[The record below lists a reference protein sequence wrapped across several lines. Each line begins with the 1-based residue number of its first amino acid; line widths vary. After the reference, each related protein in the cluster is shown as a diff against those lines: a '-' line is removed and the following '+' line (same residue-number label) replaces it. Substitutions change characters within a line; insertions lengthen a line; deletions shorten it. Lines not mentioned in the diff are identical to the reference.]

1 MPQSVSVRAFVLL
14 LAGWSAA
21 CAVPLID
28 IDDPAESAVVDG
40 GARDGSLAD
49 STDDGGS
56 LQLSDA
62 GGVVLGD
69 GGSQRSE
76 GGKAAADGG
85 LKLDAGPP
93 GLDAGVAD
101 DAGSPSRDAGT
112 SIDAGPQPHSDG
124 GPPCAPTRTTC
135 NEALECGRIPSG
147 CPGVV
152 VSCGDCV
159 GGETWCMRFESSQW
173 SGRVYNC
180 VQAAR
185 GTRPDWFDGELV
197 VAAHAAEYVRE
208 MASCANGRGAVCIVD
223 ANAPENE
230 IRCREE
236 NGDVAENL
244 SVRTYGGG
252 GRWVARYTSSCTPA
266 FF

>member
-1 MPQSVSVRAFVLL
+1 MPQSVRAFLFLFAV
-14 LAGWSAA
+14 WPAA
-21 CAVPLID
+21 CAGPLGD
-28 IDDPAESAVVDG
+28 IEEPAESAVVDG
-40 GARDGSLAD
+40 GARDRSPAD
-49 STDDGGS
+49 STGDGGS
-56 LQLSDA
+56 LQPSDA
-62 GGVVLGD
+62 GGAVLGD
-69 GGSQRSE
+69 GGAQR
-76 GGKAAADGG
+76 GDGG
-85 LKLDAGPP
+85 IAAPDGGSKLDAGPP
-93 GLDAGVAD
+93 RLDAGVAE

-112 SIDAGPQPHSDG
+112 SIDAGPQPVSDG
-124 GPPCAPTRTTC
+124 GPACAPTRTMC

-147 CPGVV
+147 CPGGVV
-152 VSCGDCV
+152 NCGDCG

-185 GTRPDWFDGELV
+185 GARPDWFDGELV

-236 NGDVAENL
+236 GGEIAENL

-252 GRWVARYTSSCTPA
+252 GRWVARYMSSCTPA